1 MSNSVFIRAMHAI
14 GDFESPFYSE
24 ERDRDVWN
32 EASAAGFQLMLW
44 SGLVAA
50 VALPWIAGSTG
61 TWIAMGILVVVGAI
75 SWCTMLYASA
85 LNVDPMARTRL
96 GARAILAFTLVIAA
110 IISIAIHLR
119 STYSGASGVAGS
131 LTDGFLTGAI
141 IGAIGG
147 AIALAVV
154 RKRSRG

>member
-1 MSNSVFIRAMHAI
+1 MSDTLFIRAMHAI

-44 SGLVAA
+44 AGLIAA
-50 VALPWIAGSTG
+50 LALPWIAGSAG
-61 TWIAMGILVVVGAI
+61 TWFAMGILVVVGAV

-85 LNVDPMARTRL
+85 LHVDPMARTRL
-96 GARAILAFTLVIAA
+96 GARAVLAFTLVIAA
-110 IISIAIHLR
+110 IISIAFQLS
-119 STYSGASGVAGS
+119 STYDNSSGMIGGLA
-131 LTDGFLTGAI
+131 DGFLIGAVL
-141 IGAIGG
+141 GAIGG
-147 AIALAVV
+147 AIALTVV